1 MSPRFTGPCTLVLP
15 VPNSLMCNVDGIGFL
30 GIPQSRYF
38 EKVFG
43 LGPILELVSKK
54 GPGCVVSVL
63 QCMC

>member
-1 MSPRFTGPCTLVLP
+1 
-15 VPNSLMCNVDGIGFL
+15 MCNVDGIGFL